1 MDKQII
7 ELNKKE
13 LQDCSGGVG
22 FLGLL
27 GAAVGLYL
35 VYEIAGNPQAHYEA
49 FIEGWNSVE

>member
-1 MDKQII
+1 MEKQII

-13 LQDCSGGVG
+13 LQDCSGGG
-22 FLGLL
+22 LLGLL

-49 FIEGWNSVE
+49 FMKRWNSVDN